1 MAWGARM
8 SFRSMV
14 FALGLTG
21 GAALTA
27 GCAEDEPELLP
38 GPRGIGVVQVTANQ
52 GVSIGLS
59 DGASPIE
66 MDSRN
71 ARLLDGRTTLLRVW
85 VDVADDFEPREI
97 LAKFRFEFPDGRVEV
112 GEVTKLVE
120 GPTRDQSLDTSINA
134 VVPGDFIV
142 AGMTWQVTL
151 HEADES
157 IPLVADGDRGI
168 RLHGMAPEEP
178 DDLGVLATDN
188 EIRVRFVPINHD
200 LGEDCPPTPEVM
212 PQDLERLEHYLIQ
225 QNPVKRVTFE
235 VREPALFQEEFN
247 GGFGPLLQF
256 LAELRYEDEA
266 ADDIYY
272 YGLIDSC
279 HNGAS
284 GINGQ
289 AIAVSDFPTRE
300 NAWQRVA
307 VGRWDLII
315 DEPPEDEPDA
325 EVDPPIVSGV
335 TAETFVHEMGHIQG
349 RPHVACNGTEGNPTD
364 EYPFEGGALGTWGFG
379 VNDWQLRHADVAH
392 DYMTY
397 CSNTWV
403 SAFTWEKV
411 WPYIEELSSWE
422 QPGDDA
428 ATGTLLRAGGD
439 LMLLGTIDGDGQSR
453 WSVVRGD
460 PGPTDATVEYFELVH
475 DGIEYTLPARRLPI
489 PDAPDGS
496 VTVVAPLPGELEGA
510 TELGDLFHVEAGE
523 RRAIEPDQISTR
535 LLRRAD

>member
-1 MAWGARM
+1 MVWGGTM
-8 SFRSMV
+8 KIRSMV
-14 FALGLTG
+14 LALGLVS
-21 GAALTA
+21 GAMLTA

-38 GPRGIGVVQVTANQ
+38 GPRGIGIVQVTANQ
-52 GVSIGLS
+52 GVSVPLS

-66 MDSRN
+66 IDDRD
-71 ARLLDGRTTLLRVW
+71 ARLLDGRTTLIRVW

-112 GEVTKLVE
+112 GEVTTLIE
-120 GPTRDQSLDTSINA
+120 GPTRDQSLGTSINA
-134 VVPGDFIV
+134 VVPPDFIV

-151 HEADES
+151 HEADDDDGR
-157 IPLVADGDRGI
+157 LVADGDRGI
-168 RLHGMAPEEP
+168 GLHGVAPEEP
-178 DDLGVLATDN
+178 DDLGILATDN
-188 EIRVRFVPINHD
+188 EIKVRFVPINHD

-225 QNPVKRVTFE
+225 QNPVQRVTFE
-235 VREPALFQEEFN
+235 VREPALFTEEFN
-247 GGFGPLLQF
+247 GGFGPLLNF
-256 LAELRYEDEA
+256 LAELRGLDDA
-266 ADDIYY
+266 PPDIYY

-289 AIAVSDFPTRE
+289 AIAVSDFPTE
-300 NAWQRVA
+300 NNAWQRVA

-315 DEPPEDEPDA
+315 DEPPEDDPDA

-335 TAETFVHEMGHIQG
+335 TGETFVHEMGHIQG

-379 VNDWQLRHADVAH
+379 VNDWQLRHAEVAH

-411 WPYIEELSSWE
+411 WPYIEELSSW
-422 QPGDDA
+422 DVS
-428 ATGTLLRAGGD
+428 GGD
-439 LMLLGTIDGDGQSR
+439 ASDPGLMLLGTVDADGQAR
-453 WSVVRGD
+453 WSVVPGD
-460 PGPTDATVEYFELVH
+460 PGTVSDDDEHLELVRGNQQLALPVRRLARPDAT
-475 DGIEYTLPARRLPI
+475 
-489 PDAPDGS
+489 DGS
-496 VTVVAPLPGELEGA
+496 YTIVAPLPTGA
-510 TELGDLFHVEAGE
+510 DPGDELGDDLGELFHVQAGE
-523 RRAIEPDQISTR
+523 RRRIEPSQISAR
-535 LLRRAD
+535 LLRQAR